1 LLLSDGTND
10 YLYGPNGTPVEQAN
24 LTTGTPEYF
33 VADAQG
39 STRALLGASGSVDA
53 TFSYDA
59 YGNLTSQTGTATTPL
74 LYDGQYFDQTT
85 GFYYLRARWFDPSTD
100 QFTTV
105 DPLVAETGQPYAYA
119 GDDPINS
126 SDPSGLCSFF
136 NIWCDVF
143 GGGRPPVC
151 RTAICVVSPP
161 TTWPGLGP
169 LDVPREA
176 YNYINSFADH
186 GMTTRQF
193 QTVAYLE
200 WLETDGPN
208 GGAAQL
214 TQSVVAQSAGCN
226 PTGPNAAP
234 QYAAYACAASAV
246 IKYRPGQFNG
256 AKPTVYTAEQ
266 FYQDH
271 EYTLTYLAVA
281 LNGKLLENLDKAD
294 GMDKLYE
301 IIDKAPEVVAMAT
314 LASTFTPAATGPAPG
329 CGTTA

>member
-1 LLLSDGTND
+1 MRLCIPNLEPAPFGT
-10 YLYGPNGTPVEQAN
+10 LKVRGPRKHAFAPRAFAHPENRPSSWRATARQRGFCPSRWLRHASGTP
-24 LTTGTPEYF
+24 
-33 VADAQG
+33 D
-39 STRALLGASGSVDA
+39 
-53 TFSYDA
+53 
-59 YGNLTSQTGTATTPL
+59 
-74 LYDGQYFDQTT
+74 
-85 GFYYLRARWFDPSTD
+85 
-100 QFTTV
+100 
-105 DPLVAETGQPYAYA
+105 A

-266 FYQDH
+266 FYQDY